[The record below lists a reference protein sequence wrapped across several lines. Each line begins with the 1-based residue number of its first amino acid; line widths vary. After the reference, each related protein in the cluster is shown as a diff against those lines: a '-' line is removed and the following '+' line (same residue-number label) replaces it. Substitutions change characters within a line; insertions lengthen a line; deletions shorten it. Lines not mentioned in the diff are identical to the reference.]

1 MIFDEPTGSLN
12 DQVVS
17 LVDDLRDRAQWPN
30 DVGTLEIRGGRPSQ
44 VSERLIVI
52 FAESG
57 NWHSAC
63 AEEPALSFR
72 RLRLRHSDP
81 WNVMD
86 RCHRPT
92 CTSVHD
98 GAIVSQHFPRGTQL
112 FFFYATTTFETHLEL
127 QLCRYLPSCPDTF
140 PKTFS
145 ASFHHNN
152 TLVEPNTF
160 DHEPV
165 TLRSFN
171 AAAT

>member
-1 MIFDEPTGSLN
+1 MNPPA
-12 DQVVS
+12 VS
-17 LVDDLRDRAQWPN
+17 TTEWFLSSM
-30 DVGTLEIRGGRPSQ
+30 TSEIAHSGRMTSAHWKFAVAARPSQ
-44 VSERLIVI
+44 VSERLIVT

-63 AEEPALSFR
+63 AEGRAPSFR

-81 WNVMD
+81 WNVKK

-98 GAIVSQHFPRGTQL
+98 GAIVSQRVPRGNTIN
-112 FFFYATTTFETHLEL
+112 FFYATTTFETHLEL